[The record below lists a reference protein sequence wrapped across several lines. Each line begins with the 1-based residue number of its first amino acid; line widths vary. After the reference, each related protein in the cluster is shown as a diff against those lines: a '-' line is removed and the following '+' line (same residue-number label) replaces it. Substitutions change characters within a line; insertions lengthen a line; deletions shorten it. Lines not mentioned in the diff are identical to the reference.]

1 MIIKNHTIEL
11 KDTSASEM
19 ARFRQ
24 IMLGIW
30 RQQIE
35 DDKNTDEM
43 IKYASTSNINNS
55 TNLVSLSK
63 IIESIKNKIGEVH
76 EHMFFHDLVDIPNS
90 IPDGFEE
97 FTYDDSQGN
106 VKQAGILLKSNQFK
120 GINLIAN
127 TFQAFIEIGSE
138 QTDFILTIFN
148 NDLTQTAFK
157 FTVHDFDLFMALF
170 KSLGIKYSDTGNK
183 AVIDLYIKKIKDA
196 KNDPNQLDVIYQSYP
211 KILFGKMD
219 DSDLYKHLD
228 LILNDMYLLGGSV
241 GTNEDKAV
249 LQILY
254 AIKDRQSLYIILRD
268 SDLLCNIYRKLQ
280 GDELQDLLRFVTH
293 LVAEFDNSKPTDTV
307 YFDNS
312 YYLFRD
318 THIKTAWSGN
328 NILIDNCKKTD
339 KTETIGKARASISAK
354 DLDRINPP
362 GVYEVPVFEHYIEWK
377 PFNPLAKLN
386 FGTKLG
392 DLGDQ
397 IGDENTF
404 VIALKLHNM
413 ATKQSNWD
421 LFNIATD
428 LLSLLSAVGALR
440 IVLAKGAPMTARALA
455 GIVLAKDATHYAM
468 LSNGTLEKWHKNGYG
483 WLANLW
489 IAFSVTADLAS
500 FGLPNLSKMAKE
512 GNAAAELAETAKDAK
527 ETRKVIE
534 EANKIVEVQTG
545 KDVSKMTEKQFE
557 KFVKQTMIDNRK
569 IITLAD
575 INQLGI
581 ANKIQLVDESGENVA
596 YITRN
601 MRYGAKK
608 GITYEFNALR
618 EAGTIKKGSKTDLKC
633 EMKLLDSES
642 AKKYD
647 LTVKQNEEI
656 LYLDFNIPPKIN
668 EQYSGLGQIIF
679 DDAHTFMKNSK
690 KVPEI
695 SGMFGVWIKY
705 PAYYAHYGGESI
717 NLKKFL
723 KAIDSGM
730 DEKKAAFE
738 TITGGWAKDNGYTK
752 VEFQKEWSREEVI
765 VKFLKE

>member
-1 MIIKNHTIEL
+1 MIIKNHDIEL

-24 IMLGIW
+24 IMLSIW

-35 DDKNTDEM
+35 DDKNSAEM
-43 IKYASTSNINNS
+43 IKYVSTSNINNG
-55 TNLVSLSK
+55 TILVSVTK

-76 EHMFFHDLVDIPNS
+76 ERMFFHDLVDIPNS
-90 IPDGFEE
+90 MPDGFEE

-148 NDLTQTAFK
+148 NDLTETAFK

-196 KNDPNQLDVIYQSYP
+196 KNDPNKLDVIYQSYP

-228 LILNDMYLLGGSV
+228 LILNDMYLLGGSA
-241 GTNEDKAV
+241 GTNEDKAI

-254 AIKDRQSLYIILRD
+254 AIKDRQSLYLILRD
-268 SDLLCNIYRKLQ
+268 TDLLYNIYRKLQ
-280 GDELQDLLRFVTH
+280 SDELQDLLRFLTR

-318 THIKTAWSGN
+318 THIKTAWSGK

-377 PFNPLAKLN
+377 SFNPLAKIN

-392 DLGDQ
+392 DLGEQ

-428 LLSLLSAVGALR
+428 LLSLLSAYGALR
-440 IVLAKGAPMTARALA
+440 IVLAKGAPIAARVLA
-455 GIVLAKDATHYAM
+455 GVVLAKDATHYAM
-468 LSNGTLEKWHKNGYG
+468 LSNGTLEKWHENGYG

-489 IAFSVTADLAS
+489 IAFSVTTDLAS
-500 FGLPNLSKMAKE
+500 FGLPSLSKIARE
-512 GNAAAELAETAKDAK
+512 GNLAAELAETAEDAK
-527 ETRKVIE
+527 EIKTVTSDANRLV
-534 EANKIVEVQTG
+534 EAETG

-557 KFVKQTMIDNRK
+557 KFAKQAMLKDRK

-575 INQLGI
+575 VNQLGI
-581 ANKIQLVDESGENVA
+581 ANKVELIDETGESVGF
-596 YITRN
+596 ITRN

-608 GITYEFNALR
+608 GITYEFNAIK

-633 EMKLLDSES
+633 EIKLLDIES

-647 LTVKQNEEI
+647 LPVKQNEEI
-656 LYLDFNIPPKIN
+656 LYLDFNIPSKIN
-668 EQYSGLGQIIF
+668 EQYSGLGKIIF

-695 SGMFGVWIKY
+695 NGMFGMWIKY
-705 PAYYAHYGGESI
+705 PEYYAHYGGESI
-717 NLKKFL
+717 NLKKFW
-723 KAIDSGM
+723 KAVDSGM
-730 DEKKAAFE
+730 DEEQAAFE
-738 TITGGWAKDNGYTK
+738 TITGGWAKENGYTK
-752 VEFQKEWSREEVI
+752 AEIQGKIKRDEVI
-765 VKFLKE
+765 IKFLKE